1 MVVISYCVLMCRG
14 DGSRDEGG
22 LSGRGRWDW
31 GFILVSEVEYLQIR
45 NITAKDLICIS
56 ILFKY

>member
-1 MVVISYCVLMCRG
+1 MCTG

-31 GFILVSEVEYLQIR
+31 GFILVSEYLQIR
-45 NITAKDLICIS
+45 NITAKDLICFT
-56 ILFKY
+56 ILYKY